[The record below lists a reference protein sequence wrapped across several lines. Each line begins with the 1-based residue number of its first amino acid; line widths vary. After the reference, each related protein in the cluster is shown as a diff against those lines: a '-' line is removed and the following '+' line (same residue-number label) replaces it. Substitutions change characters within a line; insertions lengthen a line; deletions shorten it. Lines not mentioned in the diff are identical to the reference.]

1 MDFSKFKAAAAKAAG
16 SMKKTVEKTAA
27 NLPDSVTSAVS
38 EVQKNVESGAQK
50 MKASGFSEKF
60 SAGMQSL
67 AEKGQKTIDTMKQK
81 SQGTDKAAKS
91 VLSNSAET
99 SKGVSP
105 QGALKAIYYLIAAD
119 GRTDAQE
126 MEKFSEIGMEMDA
139 SFPAHKD
146 TILSECAAL
155 IEKYSG
161 TADYEDV
168 LHDAFRDALKSES
181 GKNEAAI
188 PAKLLLWDLLV
199 TAFSDADYSGK
210 EQHLVRYASRVLD
223 ISPTVLQEME
233 FSVHSVKA
241 LDQEAANLRSSS
253 RPYNEVQP
261 EVERIENR
269 KSNIVRSIHEMITDP
284 CV

>member
-1 MDFSKFKAAAAKAAG
+1 MDFSKFKAAAAKAAD

-27 NLPDSVTSAVS
+27 NLPDSVTNAVS
-38 EVQKNVESGAQK
+38 DVQKNVESGAQK
-50 MKASGFSEKF
+50 VKTSGFSERL
-60 SAGMQSL
+60 SAGVQSL
-67 AEKGQKTIDTMKQK
+67 AEKGQKTIDTIKQK
-81 SQGTDKAAKS
+81 SKNTDEAAKS
-91 VLSNSAET
+91 VLSSPTEII
-99 SKGVSP
+99 KGVSP
-105 QGALKAIYYLIAAD
+105 QGALKAIYYLIASD
-119 GRTDAQE
+119 GRIDAQE

-139 SFPAHKD
+139 AFPAHKD

-168 LHDAFRDALKSES
+168 LHDAFRDALKSKS

-188 PAKLLLWDLLV
+188 PEKLLLWDLLV

-210 EQHLVRYASRVLD
+210 EQHLVRYAARVLD

-233 FSVHSVKA
+233 FSVHSVIA

-269 KSNIVRSIHEMITDP
+269 KSNIVRSIHELITDP

>member
-16 SMKKTVEKTAA
+16 NMKKTVEKTAA
-27 NLPDSVTSAVS
+27 NLPESVTNAVS

-50 MKASGFSEKF
+50 VKASGFPEKF

-67 AEKGQKTIDTMKQK
+67 AEKGQKTFDTMKQK
-81 SQGTDKAAKS
+81 SKNTDKAAKS
-91 VLSNSAET
+91 VLRDAFQV

-105 QGALKAIYYLIAAD
+105 QGALKAVYFLIASD
-119 GRTDAQE
+119 GQIDAQE

-139 SFPAHKD
+139 AFPSHKD
-146 TILSECAAL
+146 AIIKECTSL
-155 IEKYSG
+155 TEKYAG
-161 TADYEDV
+161 TADYDDA
-168 LHDAFRDALKSES
+168 LHDAFRDALKSVNE
-181 GKNEAAI
+181 KNETAI
-188 PAKLLLWDLLV
+188 PEKLLLWDLLV

-210 EQHLVRYASRVLD
+210 EQHLVRYAARVLD
-223 ISPTVLQEME
+223 ISPVVLQEME

-269 KSNIVRSIHEMITDP
+269 KSNIVRSIHELITDP